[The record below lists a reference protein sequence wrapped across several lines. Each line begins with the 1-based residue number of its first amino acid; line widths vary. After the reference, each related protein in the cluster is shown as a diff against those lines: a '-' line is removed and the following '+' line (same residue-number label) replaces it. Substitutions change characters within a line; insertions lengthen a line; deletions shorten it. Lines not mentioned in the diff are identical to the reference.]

1 MKTDRHTGIW
11 DEGWSELKKALDD
24 EEAKELAPLLHSL
37 EENKIEQQKLKKR
50 IADIKERYRKKRKE
64 SGGFLFL
71 R

>member
-1 MKTDRHTGIW
+1 MKSLH
-11 DEGWSELKKALDD
+11 D
-24 EEAKELAPLLHSL
+24 EEAKELAPLLRSL
-37 EENKIEQQKLKKR
+37 EENKVEKQKLKKQ